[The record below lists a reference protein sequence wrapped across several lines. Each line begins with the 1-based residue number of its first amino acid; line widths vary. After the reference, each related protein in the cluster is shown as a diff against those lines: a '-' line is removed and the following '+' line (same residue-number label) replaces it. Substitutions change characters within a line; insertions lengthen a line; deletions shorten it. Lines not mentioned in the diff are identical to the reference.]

1 MEKIQHNFIKVGGL
15 NLHVAEIGT
24 GSKVVMFLHGFP
36 EIWYSWRYQ
45 MIALADVGFRVIVP
59 DYRGFGLSDVPP
71 EPEKTL
77 SKDLINDLVG
87 ILDSLQITQVVVIG
101 KDYGVRPAYML
112 PLLHPERVLGVVTL
126 GAPFVPPGA
135 INFVSHLPEGFY
147 ISRWREPGRA
157 EADFGRFDAKTV
169 VKNIYIQFSG
179 SELPIA
185 AENQE
190 VLDVVDASTPLPS
203 WFTEEDAAEYGALYQ
218 KSGFQTALQ
227 VVYRSLHETFDI
239 KEVIVK
245 VPALL
250 IMGDKDYIMKFT
262 GMEDYIKSGQAK
274 HFVPK
279 LETVHLPEGTH
290 FVQEQSPD
298 EVNNLIITFLNTKI
312 WT

>member
-1 MEKIQHNFIKVGGL
+1 MDKIQHKFIQVGGL

-24 GSKVVMFLHGFP
+24 GSKVVMVLHGFP

-45 MIALADVGFRVIVP
+45 MIALADAGFRVIVP

-71 EPEKTL
+71 EPEKTT
-77 SKDLINDLVG
+77 SKDLIDDLIG
-87 ILDSLQITQVVVIG
+87 ILDSLEIAKVVVIG

-112 PLLHPERVLGVVTL
+112 PLLHPERILGVVTL
-126 GAPFVPPGA
+126 GVPFVPPGA
-135 INFVSHLPEGFY
+135 SNFNNLPEGFY
-147 ISRWREPGRA
+147 ICRWQEPGRA
-157 EADFGRFDAKTV
+157 EADFGRFDAKAV
-169 VKNIYIQFSG
+169 VRSIYIQFSG

-190 VLDVVDASTPLPS
+190 VLDVVDSSTPLPC
-203 WFTEEDAAEYGALYQ
+203 WFTEEDVAEYGALYQ

-227 VVYRSLHETFDI
+227 VVYRSLHESFDV
-239 KEVIVK
+239 KELLVK

-250 IMGDKDYIMKFT
+250 IMGDKDYVLKFP

-279 LETVHLPEGTH
+279 LETVHLPEGSH

-298 EVNNLIITFLNTKI
+298 EVNQLLLTFLNTHI